1 MSLRLTEEKLL
12 CLDQTQ
18 LPHIENWVDG
28 TDPRSME
35 SIIKNLQ
42 VRGAPLIGVAA
53 ALCLGLYWKQKR
65 PAPEEFRRLSL
76 LLRESRP
83 TAVNLMIAVD
93 RLLRVHELSPENT
106 FNEAL
111 KIFDED
117 VLLCEKIAQMGESVI
132 EDGDG
137 ILTHCNTGGLAT
149 VGIGTALGV
158 ITKSFEKKK
167 KIHVYVDETRPLLQ
181 GGRLNTWELEQG
193 KVPYT
198 LICDN
203 MAGFLMSKGKI
214 HKVIVGADRIAMNG
228 DFANKVGTY
237 SLAVLC
243 HYHRIPFYTAA
254 PVTTLDG
261 QCESGDQIP
270 VEQRKPE
277 EVLMSWAPKTAKVWN
292 PSFDV
297 TPAELVTGW
306 ILDKGVLNWNDI
318 KNGKLRELV

>member
-1 MSLRLTEEKLL
+1 
-12 CLDQTQ
+12 
-18 LPHIENWVDG
+18 
-28 TDPRSME
+28 
-35 SIIKNLQ
+35 
-42 VRGAPLIGVAA
+42 
-53 ALCLGLYWKQKR
+53 
-65 PAPEEFRRLSL
+65 
-76 LLRESRP
+76 
-83 TAVNLMIAVD
+83 
-93 RLLRVHELSPENT
+93 
-106 FNEAL
+106 
-111 KIFDED
+111 
-117 VLLCEKIAQMGESVI
+117 
-132 EDGDG
+132 
-137 ILTHCNTGGLAT
+137 
-149 VGIGTALGV
+149 IGTALGV

-181 GGRLNTWELEQG
+181 GARLNTWELEQG

-254 PVTTLDG
+254 PGTTLDG

-277 EVLMSWAPKTAKVWN
+277 EVLMSWAPKTAQVWN

-306 ILDKGVLNWNDI
+306 ILDKGVFNLNDI